1 MLHTRCD
8 TVIAA
13 QREEIAYLRGELE
26 KAHTRIAC
34 MIDPMLEAR
43 RATALRVKMGAEA
56 EAERVKAG
64 IPEPPAKKSAIL
76 PHSAS
81 AVARL
86 RGLDSPI
93 AHSTPEEVEEMFKVK
108 TPGEQAG

>member
-1 MLHTRCD
+1 LTLLHTRCD

-13 QREEIAYLRGELE
+13 QREEIAYLRAELE

-43 RATALRVKMGAEA
+43 RATAFRVKVAAEA
-56 EAERVKAG
+56 EAAGVK
-64 IPEPPAKKSAIL
+64 EPAKKSAIL

-81 AVARL
+81 AVSRL
-86 RGLDSPI
+86 RGLGAVMNPDKS
-93 AHSTPEEVEEMFKVK
+93 PEEVEEMFVVK
-108 TPGEQAG
+108 STADQSA

>member
-1 MLHTRCD
+1 MLHSRCD

-43 RATALRVKMGAEA
+43 RATAFRVKAAAEA
-56 EAERVKAG
+56 EAAG
-64 IPEPPAKKSAIL
+64 VTPPAKKSAVL

-108 TPGEQAG
+108 TPDEQAG

>member
-1 MLHTRCD
+1 VLHSRCNV
-8 TVIAA
+8 VIAA
-13 QREEIAYLRGELE
+13 QREEIAYLRAELE

-43 RATALRVKMGAEA
+43 RATALRVKVQAEA
-56 EAERVKAG
+56 EAAG
-64 IPEPPAKKSAIL
+64 GKPQPNKKSAIL

-86 RGLDSPI
+86 RGLDAAEPLVNKS
-93 AHSTPEEVEEMFKVK
+93 SEEVEDMFRIK
-108 TPGEQAG
+108 TPDEQAG

>member
-13 QREEIAYLRGELE
+13 QREEIAYLRAELE

-43 RATALRVKMGAEA
+43 RATALRVRVAAES
-56 EAERVKAG
+56 EAVGGKEPVKR
-64 IPEPPAKKSAIL
+64 SAVL

-86 RGLDSPI
+86 RGLASPLTP
-93 AHSTPEEVEEMFKVK
+93 STTPEEVEEMFVVK
-108 TPGEQAG
+108 AAGEQGT

>member
-1 MLHTRCD
+1 MMHTRCD

-13 QREEIAYLRGELE
+13 QREEIGYLRAELE

-43 RATALRVKMGAEA
+43 RASALRVKVAAEV

-64 IPEPPAKKSAIL
+64 EPAEPTKKSAML

-108 TPGEQAG
+108 TPDEQAG

>member
-1 MLHTRCD
+1 MIHSRCRAIEQ
-8 TVIAA
+8 T

-43 RATALRVKMGAEA
+43 RATALRVKLSAET
-56 EAERVKAG
+56 EAAG
-64 IPEPPAKKSAIL
+64 GTPQPTKKSAIL

-86 RGLDSPI
+86 RGLASPLSP
-93 AHSTPEEVEEMFKVK
+93 STSPEEVEEMFKVK
-108 TPGEQAG
+108 TPDEQAG

>member
-1 MLHTRCD
+1 MIHSRCD
-8 TVIAA
+8 
-13 QREEIAYLRGELE
+13 REIAYLRAELE

-43 RATALRVKMGAEA
+43 RATALRVKLGAEA
-56 EAERVKAG
+56 EAAGVK
-64 IPEPPAKKSAIL
+64 EPAKKSAVL

-86 RGLDSPI
+86 RGLANPLTP
-93 AHSTPEEVEEMFKVK
+93 ATTPEEVEDMFRVK
-108 TPGEQAG
+108 TPDEVAG

>member
-1 MLHTRCD
+1 LHTRCD
-8 TVIAA
+8 TVITA
-13 QREEIAYLRGELE
+13 QREEIAYLRAELE

-43 RATALRVKMGAEA
+43 RATALRVRVAAEA
-56 EAERVKAG
+56 EAVGGK
-64 IPEPPAKKSAIL
+64 EPTKKSAVL

-86 RGLDSPI
+86 RGLASPLTP
-93 AHSTPEEVEEMFKVK
+93 STTPEEVEDMFVVK
-108 TPGEQAG
+108 SPADQSA

>member
-1 MLHTRCD
+1 MTLLHSRCD
-8 TVIAA
+8 K
-13 QREEIAYLRGELE
+13 EIAYLRAELE

-43 RATALRVKMGAEA
+43 RATAFRVKVTAEA
-56 EAERVKAG
+56 EAAGVK
-64 IPEPPAKKSAIL
+64 EPAKKSAML

-86 RGLDSPI
+86 RGLATPLSP
-93 AHSTPEEVEEMFKVK
+93 STPPEEVEEMFMVK
-108 TPGEQAG
+108 SPADQSA

>member
-1 MLHTRCD
+1 MMHSRCD

-13 QREEIAYLRGELE
+13 QREEIAYLRAELKE
-26 KAHTRIAC
+26 AHARIAC

-43 RATALRVKMGAEA
+43 RATALRVKVAAET
-56 EAERVKAG
+56 EAAG
-64 IPEPPAKKSAIL
+64 GKPQPNKKTAVL

-86 RGLDSPI
+86 RGLDIPAI
-93 AHSTPEEVEEMFKVK
+93 TVAAPEEVEEMFRVK
-108 TPGEQAG
+108 TPDEQAG